1 MCGGITQPE
10 PQEETQVKAVLAPVF
25 PQRQIS
31 RNTQQN
37 SNNSRFI
44 QGIEVIKGTIVDVT
58 HVCEAGTEP
67 AQRRATDTSAAAPFP
82 FIPFP
87 EPQGTGSPFV

>member
-1 MCGGITQPE
+1 MCGGITQLE
-10 PQEETQVKAVLAPVF
+10 PQEETQAKAVLAPVC
-25 PQRQIS
+25 PKRQIS

-44 QGIEVIKGTIVDVT
+44 QGIEVIKGVIVDVT
-58 HVCEAGTEP
+58 HVCEAGREP

-87 EPQGTGSPFV
+87 GSGPLFV